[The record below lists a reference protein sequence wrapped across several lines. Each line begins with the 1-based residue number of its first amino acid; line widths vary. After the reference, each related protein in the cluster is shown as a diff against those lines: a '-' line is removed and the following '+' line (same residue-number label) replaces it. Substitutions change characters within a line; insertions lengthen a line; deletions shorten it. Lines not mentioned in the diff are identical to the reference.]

1 MAFEPAGESYEDE
14 PYAPLTYQ
22 QTHPDVLAAI
32 GALLGMA
39 PAPVERCRVL
49 DVGCASGANIIAMA
63 EGLPGSEFTGVDLSV
78 RQVEEGQALAKA
90 LGLANV
96 SLRVG
101 DILAV
106 DPGELGTFDYI
117 IAHGVYSWTPAEVRD
132 ALLAACRQLL
142 APQGIAFVSY
152 NALPGW
158 SSLRALREMMQY
170 RTRGTGSQ
178 REQAAAAESLYR
190 LLQQANPAE
199 SSSFGHFLA
208 EYEAHVDGRHEVGLD
223 RAASLLLHDELA
235 AVNEPFYFHQF
246 AEHAAAHG
254 LQYLADADFPTV
266 FGTRLSPAVRA
277 EIASLART
285 PVEYQQYLDF
295 VANASFK
302 QTLLCHEDVPLNRRI
317 GNAFEPL
324 RKLFAASRARASAPQ
339 KGKSAHQF
347 LGADGAKLAVTSPV
361 AVAAMQTLAERF
373 PVRVPV
379 PDLVALARERTGA
392 AAPPQEQAEL
402 EVAAVLTQAFTYSSS
417 LAQVHATPGP
427 FTMTPGERPW
437 TPAFVRWQLASGSRT
452 VTNLALERITLGPAH
467 AALAALFDGKRT
479 RDEAFARMAEA
490 HRIGRAKAER
500 MTTTLAEMALFLA

>member
-32 GALLGMA
+32 GTLLGMA

-49 DVGCASGANIIAMA
+49 DIGCASGANIIAMA
-63 EGLPGSEFTGVDLSV
+63 EGLPGSEFTGIDLSV
-78 RQVEEGQALAKA
+78 RQIEEGQALVKA

-101 DILAV
+101 DILAL

-132 ALLAACRQLL
+132 ALLATCRQLL

-170 RTRGTGSQ
+170 RAHEFGSQ
-178 REQAAAAESLYR
+178 REQAAGAESLYR
-190 LLQQANPAE
+190 LLQRANPAE

-208 EYEAHVDGRHEVGLD
+208 EYEVHVDGRHEVGLD

-295 VANASFK
+295 VANVSFK

-317 GNAFEPL
+317 GNTFEPF
-324 RKLFAASRARASAPQ
+324 RKLFAASRARAAAPQ
-339 KGKSAHQF
+339 KGKSARQF
-347 LGADGAKLAVTSPV
+347 LGADGATLTVASPV

-379 PDLVALARERTGA
+379 PDLVALARERTG

-427 FTMTPGERPW
+427 FTVTPGERPR
-437 TPAFVRWQLASGSRT
+437 TPAFARWQLDSGGRT
-452 VTNLALERITLGPAH
+452 VTNLALERITLGPAE
-467 AALAALFDGKRT
+467 AALAALFDGTRT